1 MVGKLF
7 HSSNSELKDNSKIHF
22 SKPKLDK
29 NRVLKSDAYYL
40 EEGKPKIEY
49 QTDIFE
55 LTSGIQKSAT
65 GVKYLDIPLNEDT
78 SPFFDFMGEM
88 DELAIGRVYQN
99 RKKWFSEDMQL
110 DQDTIDQYYKN
121 LVRRGGNTTYVRL
134 KVTSNVVAKN
144 HYGHKMEFDKVGV
157 DNKIQLRLLFE
168 GLFFYNQLIIPEY
181 VIEEI
186 KCYDG
191 KLDFKSFQNDFPTIT
206 SENLN
211 SVYETDIEEI
221 LTEKTQQTTAEDLA
235 NFDEKNEAFIKENRD
250 YQEKTDQTTSEDLA
264 NFEEKNEAYV
274 KDNLEKTDQTAAEE
288 IARLEEQNEAFVKET
303 LKEDTLG
310 QNNELNHVYDNS
322 NEIDEM
328 LAKTLSKVNA
338 LENTENS
345 EFEDIQNLLYLM
357 QDKLNKLKESS
368 KVSQSSQHRSSQ
380 SESEA

>member
-264 NFEEKNEAYV
+264 NFEEKNEAFAKENREYQ
-274 KDNLEKTDQTAAEE
+274 EKTDQTTAED
-288 IARLEEQNEAFVKET
+288 IARLEEQNEAFIIEA
-303 LKEDTLG
+303 LKEDKLEE
-310 QNNELNHVYDNS
+310 NNNS
-322 NEIDEM
+322 NEIDGM
-328 LAKTLSKVNA
+328 LAKALSKVNA
-338 LENTENS
+338 LENTENG
-345 EFEDIQNLLYLM
+345 EFDELQNLISLM

-368 KVSQSSQHRSSQ
+368 KVSHTSQYRSNQ

>member
-29 NRVLKSDAYYL
+29 NGVLKSDAYYL

-55 LTSGIQKSAT
+55 LSAGIQKSAT

-157 DNKIQLRLLFE
+157 DNKVQLRLLFD
-168 GLFFYNQLIIPEY
+168 GLLFYQQLIIPEY

-191 KLDFKSFQNDFPTIT
+191 KLDLKSFENDLPTIT
-206 SENLN
+206 SEKLN
-211 SVYETDIEEI
+211 SAYETDIEEL
-221 LTEKTQQTTAEDLA
+221 LTEITQQTNA
-235 NFDEKNEAFIKENRD
+235 
-250 YQEKTDQTTSEDLA
+250 EDLA
-264 NFEEKNEAYV
+264 NFEEKNEAFAKENREYQ
-274 KDNLEKTDQTAAEE
+274 EKTDQTTAEE
-288 IARLEEQNEAFVKET
+288 IARLEEQNEAFVRET
-303 LKEDTLG
+303 LKEDTVEES
-310 QNNELNHVYDNS
+310 NNS
-322 NEIDEM
+322 NEIDGM
-328 LAKTLSKVNA
+328 LAKALSKANA
-338 LENTENS
+338 LENTENG
-345 EFEDIQNLLYLM
+345 EFDELQNLISLM

-368 KVSQSSQHRSSQ
+368 KVSQTSQYRSNQ